1 MKMSCGHR
9 LDHQT
14 QPRGQTL
21 AVRHSQ
27 VTSMIMPDTE
37 KENVIKPLADER
49 QNRVG
54 EDPRRRM
61 VVTNI
66 YYFLQVVE
74 LE

>member
-1 MKMSCGHR
+1 
-9 LDHQT
+9 
-14 QPRGQTL
+14 
-21 AVRHSQ
+21 
-27 VTSMIMPDTE
+27 MIMPDTE